1 VNKVTA
7 TGHNIEEAIKKGL
20 NMLNISQEEASINVI
35 DEGKRGFLGLWKSR
49 PSVVE
54 IEKVINPAEEAA
66 NFLKAVANAMG
77 VQVGVEIS
85 QKGKYCDLYLSGED
99 IGILIGKRGQTIN
112 ALQLLTQLVA
122 NRYSNQYLNVSLNPE
137 GYRDRRKATLENLAK
152 KLAVQ
157 VSRTSK
163 SITLEP
169 MPAHERKIIHHT
181 LKNHSLVRTVS
192 IEEGAN
198 RRIVIEPISR

>member
-1 VNKVTA
+1 MNKVTA
-7 TGHNIEEAIKKGL
+7 TGHDIEEAIKKGL
-20 NMLNISQEEASINVI
+20 NMLNISREKADINVI

-49 PSVVE
+49 PAVVE

-66 NFLKAVANAMG
+66 NFFKAVADEMG
-77 VQVGVEIS
+77 VQVKVEIS
-85 QKGKYCDLYLSGED
+85 KRGKYCDLYLSGDD

-122 NRYSNQYLNVSLNPE
+122 NRYSNQYLNITLNPE
-137 GYRDRRKATLENLAK
+137 GYRDRRKETLENLAK

-157 VSRTSK
+157 VSKTSK
-163 SITLEP
+163 SVTLEP

-181 LKNHSLVRTVS
+181 LKKHPLVRTAS
-192 IEEGAN
+192 IEEGPK